1 MIYFFV
7 WCADVLFIV
16 TEIVLLN
23 KFCFFLHAVPDF
35 PINIHLALM
44 KQKQQQKLW
53 KFLEVTFQ

>member
-44 KQKQQQKLW
+44 KQKQQKLW